1 MMDSNKLMEPDET
14 ASDLVDAISKL
25 HPHQQEALD
34 WLSKFEGSP
43 HEMEIEFRGHPDQMP
58 PIRVHDSVHQPMIVE
73 PAWTYED
80 SYTRGVDRLTRDRM
94 DRIIA
99 IDHKLHDRH
108 GLPRVVVSTD
118 ETGLPEVVIASDHPS
133 ARDLARKLRIS
144 RAVRVLDTMD
154 PIFGSDFLNMHRT
167 IHDMNAPFPRV
178 KAKEPPKQ
186 TDADRLALA
195 RAVSKRLT
203 KAAKLKRSMK

>member
-1 MMDSNKLMEPDET
+1 MDINELMEPDDA
-14 ASDLVDAISKL
+14 ASDLVDEISKL

-43 HEMEIEFRGHPDQMP
+43 YEMEIEFRGHPDQMP
-58 PIRVHDSVHQPMIVE
+58 PIREMPGRAEQVVS
-73 PAWTYED
+73 
-80 SYTRGVDRLTRDRM
+80 RM
-94 DRIIA
+94 NRVIA

-118 ETGLPEVVIASDHPS
+118 EAGLPEVVIASDHPEV
-133 ARDLARKLRIS
+133 RDLARKLRIS

-154 PIFGSDFLNMHRT
+154 TIFGSDFLNMHRT
-167 IHDMNAPFPRV
+167 IHDMTAPFPRT
-178 KAKEPPKQ
+178 KPKEPPKQ

-203 KAAKLKRSMK
+203 KAAKLKRSSK